1 MIVEN
6 SMRQTHTTWRGLVTV
21 CTLLA
26 AVLSHSQASAQQD
39 GNRNPVANEVR
50 PDNLAAVPN
59 SGAAGPDHDNG
70 VSFSGEVGHL
80 DKIKEGE
87 TKLTRLPANLAF
99 RGLADSKQY
108 KQMFREMVTAEVPT
122 LFQTMMMVENGAA
135 NGYIGA
141 LQSVSNL
148 LGNTVQAA
156 DLELKMRRI
165 ADPSGAS
172 ERDYV
177 NAIHEGLKKQN
188 DNQGKHLWPVGIFFA
203 SGDNLHEVLTDSQK
217 AEVPFKEHDFGGA
230 SNVDHLPRHYNA
242 GNNYEWKL
250 SDLVW
255 GKQSSGDNRAEGLKQ
270 LQIDVFGDVQF
281 NAVKPIKGDPNVIVT
296 KTFIA
301 PKIKPLKVKGGGG
314 AGTGGTARLTTMSS
328 DLGPPQQLQGIR
340 SYQQTKREEVWEGMY
355 KLLDEYC
362 KFKTQNEN
370 RNKEI
375 FQKQIAASK
384 LTTEMIQK
392 VSSPNMA
399 VTINLIDQIFKIWV
413 QTAGSAQEPT
423 KIKCDFS
430 KSEPKDSMPDDWTPP
445 TQILDNCEKNPKQ
458 CTRNKWMYKFVDMIA
473 LDKLL
478 EEVKG
483 AHESAMMRLLS
494 SDPSAAIVWQE
505 LMCASVQSNTQAD
518 GAATMCDVGF
528 YFEALMGQNR
538 GRWHTELEELAK
550 LAQSLGGSSNFRFQ
564 PNNSLAAAG
573 GGYDSA
579 GDADPGSG
587 GGSGS

>member
-26 AVLSHSQASAQQD
+26 AVLSHSQASAQA
-39 GNRNPVANEVR
+39 RNPKADEVR
-50 PDNLAAVPN
+50 LDNLAAVPN

-70 VSFSGEVGHL
+70 VSFSEEVGHL
-80 DKIKEGE
+80 DKIQEGK

-156 DLELKMRRI
+156 DLELKMRHI
-165 ADPSGAS
+165 ADPGGAS

-177 NAIHEGLKKQN
+177 NAIHKGLEDQKEKG
-188 DNQGKHLWPVGIFFA
+188 QGKYLWPVGIFVA
-203 SGDNLHEVLTDSQK
+203 SGDNLDEKLTEDQK
-217 AEVPFKEHDFGGA
+217 LDLKFAPHPFGGA
-230 SNVDHLPRHYNA
+230 SNVDHLPEHYKKNKES
-242 GNNYEWKL
+242 YQWKL

-255 GKQSSGDNRAEGLKQ
+255 GQQSSGDNRAEELKQ

-281 NAVKPIKGDPNVIVT
+281 KADTPGKGDPNVIVT

-301 PKIKPLKVKGGGG
+301 PKIKPLRVKGGGG

-340 SYQQTKREEVWEGMY
+340 SYQHTKREEVWKGMY

-362 KFKTQNEN
+362 RFKTEN
-370 RNKEI
+370 GNRRREI
-375 FQKQIAASK
+375 FQKQIAASQ
-384 LTTEMIQK
+384 LTTEMIQD

-505 LMCASVQSNTQAD
+505 LMCASVQPNTTAN
-518 GAATMCDVGF
+518 GNMMCDVGF